1 MKKEDNWIVNTCLSR
16 TKSLLNYSRMLKKKK
31 KQRNRDLRSKYS
43 RKEGHRSQES
53 QLSKIKYSHP
63 LFRLDQV
70 RI

>member
-1 MKKEDNWIVNTCLSR
+1 MKKEDNWIVDTCLSR

-31 KQRNRDLRSKYS
+31 QRNRDLRSKCS

-53 QLSKIKYSHP
+53 QPSKIKYSHP